1 MVGNFPEGYQPVSSR
16 AIRELVELIVDS
28 SSGDARVRLEQLRNR
43 LLWDIAHAADE
54 ESKKRDTRDLFFLEG
69 YLGTPASQFADIKSI
84 RKGH

>member
-1 MVGNFPEGYQPVSSR
+1 MAGNFPEGYQPVSSR

-28 SSGDARVRLEQLRNR
+28 SSGNARERLLQLREG

-54 ESKKRDTRDLFFLEG
+54 ESRRRDVRDLYFLEG
-69 YLGTPASQFADIKSI
+69 YLGTPASQIADIRSA